1 MKSNFTIFS
10 LLSANLCT
18 FFKKKTENIY
28 LCSLN
33 DDPKFG
39 IVSLAIIV
47 FC

>member
-1 MKSNFTIFS
+1 MYFFQK
-10 LLSANLCT
+10 NL
-18 FFKKKTENIY
+18 KIKTENIY